1 MAFQRRANPPCTP
14 RCVPRAPSSP
24 PSAWPGPLP
33 ARESGTLRIRTLVPP
48 RCPSGRLQ
56 RQAAP
61 RVRAAGAHL
70 LRLWLDRLR
79 LCSSLRLGD
88 LRAPGHP
95 GSKPWDGWDVAQ
107 AEGPLTLVTRREAK
121 QNQRTLGAATFFSPA
136 GFCVG
141 RAKPGQRSPCHEACP
156 GLGQRLHAACGRTL
170 AFGTLGLVA
179 FGFFSPAACARRA
192 SLWVAWRATSQQRVC
207 RAPQPPPR
215 VQRPELAAVSAY
227 AGAGQGRGRAGRPR
241 AGRAAGRMWIN
252 CKPGAHRLG
261 RLGLLGRRLLLEL
274 LPKLPAR
281 LHLRGRAGGDSSP
294 GLLTSGTA
302 L

>member
-24 PSAWPGPLP
+24 PSAWPGPWP
-33 ARESGTLRIRTLVPP
+33 ARERGTLHVRTLVPP
-48 RCPSGRLQ
+48 RRPSGRLQ

-95 GSKPWDGWDVAQ
+95 GSKPWHGWDVAQ

-121 QNQRTLGAATFFSPA
+121 QSQRTLGAATFFSPA

-156 GLGQRLHAACGRTL
+156 GLGQRCTQLAGAPWPSAPWAWSPSASSRPQPARGGPVSGLPGGPPHNSGFAGR
-170 AFGTLGLVA
+170 
-179 FGFFSPAACARRA
+179 P
-192 SLWVAWRATSQQRVC
+192 SLP
-207 RAPQPPPR
+207 RAPNAQSWQLCLHMQGLWPG
-215 VQRPELAAVSAY
+215 Q
-227 AGAGQGRGRAGRPR
+227 GQGRAATGRQGC
-241 AGRAAGRMWIN
+241 WTDVDY
-252 CKPGAHRLG
+252 LQT
-261 RLGLLGRRLLLEL
+261 
-274 LPKLPAR
+274 
-281 LHLRGRAGGDSSP
+281 GGP
-294 GLLTSGTA
+294 PPWA
-302 L
+302 P